1 MAMAIRPTPA
11 EGEDRA
17 ATTSPTPARLGA
29 SAPASAPALAVS
41 PATVTWTDPLL
52 ASLSILCGL
61 LERPM
66 SSEAL
71 KTGLPLAEGGFTP
84 ELFIRAAARAGL
96 SARLVRRRLDQLSK
110 LSLPCVVLLK
120 NGGACVLTQLSP
132 SGSAEVILPESGTG
146 SHRTPLAELI
156 GEATGYVLFARPE
169 FRFDARADHA
179 APEDRGSWFWGT
191 IGRLWQVYAHVVL
204 ASVVI
209 NLFALA
215 SPLFV
220 MNVYDR
226 VVPNNA
232 IETLWVLAVG
242 VLVVFLFD
250 FLLRTVRS
258 YFVDAAGKSADVV
271 LASRLFAHVLGMRCE
286 HRPPSTGA
294 LASNLREYESLR
306 EFFTSASLVTLVDL
320 PFVFLFIGA
329 VWLVAGPAVAV
340 VPLLAVPVVMLAGLL
355 LQLPLR
361 RIVEK
366 TLRESSQKH
375 AILVESIEG
384 LDTIKISGA
393 EGRAQRNWER
403 FVAMTAGSAKSARLL
418 STLAINFTQL
428 AQNAVSALVVV
439 AGVFEISDGTLTV
452 GGLVA
457 ATILTGRAMAP
468 LSQVAALIARLH
480 MSLASLKAL
489 NRLMETPL
497 ERTPHRA
504 FLHRPGL
511 RGQIEFRDVS
521 FTYPN
526 QKIAAL
532 SGVSFFIGA
541 GEKVGIIGRI
551 GSGKSTIGRL
561 VAGLYRPI
569 EGSILLDGVDL
580 RQLDPADLRRNI
592 GFVPQDSF
600 LFFGTVKEN
609 IAIGMPHID
618 DQAIL
623 RAAAIAGVDDFLKRQ
638 PQGFDLQVGER
649 GQYLSG
655 GQREAITIARA
666 LLFDP
671 PLLLMDEPTGAMDNA
686 SENRLKA
693 RLQQIIPGKTLLL
706 VTHRSSMLPL
716 VDRLIVMDG
725 GRIVADGPKDKVLES
740 LSQGQVRVAANL

>member
-1 MAMAIRPTPA
+1 MAIATRPTPD
-11 EGEDRA
+11 DRNERMTTPVDSPPPSRLVA
-17 ATTSPTPARLGA
+17 A
-29 SAPASAPALAVS
+29 APVATVS
-41 PATVTWTDPLL
+41 PASVTWTDPLL

-96 SARLVRRRLDQLSK
+96 SARLVRRRLDQISK

-120 NGGACVLTQLSP
+120 NGGACVLTKLSP
-132 SGSAEVILPESGTG
+132 GEDAEVILPESGTG
-146 SHRTPLAELI
+146 AHRAPLSELKA
-156 GEATGYVLFARPE
+156 EATGYVLFAKPE
-169 FRFDARADHA
+169 FRFDARADEA
-179 APEDRGSWFWGT
+179 EPEPRGSWFWGT
-191 IGRLWQVYAHVVL
+191 VGRLWQVYIHVVI

-232 IETLWVLAVG
+232 LETLWVLAIG
-242 VLVVFLFD
+242 VVVVFGFD

-271 LASRLFAHVLGMRCE
+271 LASRLFEHVLGMRCE
-286 HRPPSTGA
+286 NRPPSTGA

-306 EFFTSASLVTLVDL
+306 EFFTSATMVALVDL

-329 VWLVAGPAVAV
+329 VWLVAGTQVAL
-340 VPLLAVPVVMLAGLL
+340 VPLVAVPVVVLVGLV
-355 LQLPLR
+355 LQWPLKR
-361 RIVEK
+361 VVEK
-366 TLRESSQKH
+366 TLREASQKH

-384 LDTIKISGA
+384 LDTIKIAGA

-403 FVAMTAGSAKSARLL
+403 FVAMTAVSAKSARLL
-418 STLAINFTQL
+418 STLAVNFTQL
-428 AQNAVSALVVV
+428 AQNVVSALVVV
-439 AGVFEISDGTLTV
+439 SGVFVIADGSLTV

-489 NRLMETPL
+489 NRLMKTPL
-497 ERTPHRA
+497 ERPPNRA

-511 RGQIEFRDVS
+511 RGQIELRDVN

-526 QKIAAL
+526 QKVAAL
-532 SGVSFFIGA
+532 TGVSIFIGA

-561 VAGLYRPI
+561 VTGLYRPI
-569 EGSILLDGVDL
+569 DGSILLDGVDL

-600 LFFGTVKEN
+600 LFFGSVKEN

-666 LLFDP
+666 LLYDP
-671 PLLLMDEPTGAMDNA
+671 PILLMDEPTGAMDNA

-693 RLQQIIPGKTLLL
+693 RLQQIIPGKTLVL

-725 GRIVADGPKDKVLES
+725 GRVVADGPKDKVLES
-740 LSQGQVRVAANL
+740 LSQGQVRVAANH